1 MVKPGDLGLVFSDS
15 SAKDFSIE
23 IDRVKVLQAVAWLLV
38 HHSLSC
44 TIRLINRLNPYVT
57 YSSAQHDG
65 PCMVE
70 LLHMYSSALWQEGR
84 WHWMQ
89 AMPTG
94 EETDFILVSCAGALV
109 ADDEPVS
116 AAAVL
121 SHKRKGEQ
129 ALRHSGLGYTI
140 IRPGPLLEEPGGY
153 KALVFDQ
160 ARVHSTERL
169 RCPWS
174 DQIGANCH
182 RKVHVKGTDLTAYSM
197 HIWDCC

>member
-1 MVKPGDLGLVFSDS
+1 MCV
-15 SAKDFSIE
+15 
-23 IDRVKVLQAVAWLLV
+23 W
-38 HHSLSC
+38 
-44 TIRLINRLNPYVT
+44 
-57 YSSAQHDG
+57 QH
-65 PCMVE
+65 CSRN
-70 LLHMYSSALWQEGR
+70 LHA
-84 WHWMQ
+84 Q

-129 ALRHSGLGYTI
+129 ALRYSGLGYTI

-160 ARVHSTERL
+160 ARFRSHRRSLAPVCKDWRQL
-169 RCPWS
+169 R
-174 DQIGANCH
+174 QG
-182 RKVHVKGTDLTAYSM
+182 RRGLRTTM
-197 HIWDCC
+197 M

>member
-1 MVKPGDLGLVFSDS
+1 MTAMQGAIDVGCIS
-15 SAKDFSIE
+15 SAATEES
-23 IDRVKVLQAVAWLLV
+23 LLV
-38 HHSLSC
+38 
-44 TIRLINRLNPYVT
+44 
-57 YSSAQHDG
+57 
-65 PCMVE
+65 
-70 LLHMYSSALWQEGR
+70 
-84 WHWMQ
+84 Q

-94 EETDFILVSCAGALV
+94 EQTDFILVSCAGALV

-160 ARVHSTERL
+160 VRPPATSCFAT
-169 RCPWS
+169 
-174 DQIGANCH
+174 
-182 RKVHVKGTDLTAYSM
+182 
-197 HIWDCC
+197 

>member
-1 MVKPGDLGLVFSDS
+1 
-15 SAKDFSIE
+15 
-23 IDRVKVLQAVAWLLV
+23 
-38 HHSLSC
+38 
-44 TIRLINRLNPYVT
+44 
-57 YSSAQHDG
+57 
-65 PCMVE
+65 
-70 LLHMYSSALWQEGR
+70 
-84 WHWMQ
+84 MQ

-129 ALRHSGLGYTI
+129 ALRYSGLGYTI

-160 ARVHSTERL
+160 ARVHSTCRL
-169 RCPWS
+169 FC
-174 DQIGANCH
+174 
-182 RKVHVKGTDLTAYSM
+182 L
-197 HIWDCC
+197 